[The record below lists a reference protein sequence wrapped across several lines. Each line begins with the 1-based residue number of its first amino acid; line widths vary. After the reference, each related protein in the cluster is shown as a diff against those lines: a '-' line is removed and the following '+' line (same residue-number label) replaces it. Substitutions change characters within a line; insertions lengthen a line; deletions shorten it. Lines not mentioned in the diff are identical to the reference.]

1 MLSGSCV
8 CATPP
13 IPLYPPTTICTTTQM
28 QPSEGCA
35 HAHLILEDTC
45 PSMQPM
51 RMQWETE
58 DARVGWASHPS
69 HLPSLGCTGCQHS
82 ILARAHTLPSCT
94 ALQTTLQG
102 FANTRTAL
110 NSRST
115 QSKLWLSSNVMK
127 VLVVKIFNLAFSWI
141 FNSAITVHTSF
152 HQYSILLIKFAS
164 VRGWSTA
171 LNMCTMEW
179 YIFDV
184 IPSWFEARVYLLNW
198 TKHENF
204 QLGPALTCTRRHF
217 CIFLPCGHNYR
228 CLHFCHS
235 TQALLHFYPVVT
247 QCAQHTWEPNN
258 IVGCFRFSIRCECCT
273 SEAR

>member
-1 MLSGSCV
+1 MLESISTLSTILPITSCCPGPVCV
-8 CATPP
+8 CVLPHPP
-13 IPLYPPTTICTTTQM
+13 PSIPLYPPTTICTTTQM

-127 VLVVKIFNLAFSWI
+127 VLVVKIFNLPFSCI

-184 IPSWFEARVYLLNW
+184 IPSWFEAGVPREPDKTWKLSIGAGIDMYTSSLLYFSTVW
-198 TKHENF
+198 T
-204 QLGPALTCTRRHF
+204 
-217 CIFLPCGHNYR
+217 
-228 CLHFCHS
+228 
-235 TQALLHFYPVVT
+235 
-247 QCAQHTWEPNN
+247 
-258 IVGCFRFSIRCECCT
+258 
-273 SEAR
+273 